1 MEEKPARWR
10 EFFNKHHEIIMY
22 CVFGVT
28 TTLVSWGTYWL
39 FMLILPFDFD
49 VSVTLFGRQFEFV
62 LNIVIGK
69 VISWIIAV
77 AVAFITNKLWV
88 FESKSW
94 ERRLVWGE
102 AMTFIGGRMLTGAIE
117 ILALPILVGLGL
129 DQTLFGVEG
138 FLANIL
144 VTMCVVILNY
154 ILSKF
159 VSFNLQDKLGSD
171 NQNEKDRPQR

>member
-22 CVFGVT
+22 CIFGVT
-28 TTLVSWGTYWL
+28 TTLVSWGTFWF

-49 VSVTLFGRQFEFV
+49 VCITLLGKQFEFV
-62 LNIVIGK
+62 LNLVIAN

-77 AVAFITNKLWV
+77 AVAFVTNKIWV

-94 ERRLVWGE
+94 ERRLVWSE
-102 AMTFIGGRMLTGAIE
+102 AVTFVGGRLLTGTLE
-117 ILALPILVGLGL
+117 ILTLPILVGFGL
-129 DQTLFGVEG
+129 NQTLFGVEG
-138 FLANIL
+138 FPAKIL
-144 VTMCVVILNY
+144 LTMCVVILNY

-159 VSFNLQDKLGSD
+159 VSFNQLDTKDDD
-171 NQNEKDRPQR
+171 NRTQENV

>member
-1 MEEKPARWR
+1 MEEKQVWWR
-10 EFFNKHHEIIMY
+10 ELFNKHHEIIMY

-49 VSVTLFGRQFEFV
+49 VCVNIFGRQFDFV

-77 AVAFITNKLWV
+77 TVAFITNKLWV

-94 ERRLVWGE
+94 EKRLVWSE
-102 AMTFIGGRMLTGAIE
+102 AVTFVGGRLLTGTLE
-117 ILALPILVGLGL
+117 IIALPILVGIGL

-138 FLANIL
+138 FIANIL
-144 VTMCVVILNY
+144 LTMCVVILNY

-159 VSFNLQDKLGSD
+159 VSFNQQDTKDDD
-171 NQNEKDRPQR
+171 NRTQENA

>member
-1 MEEKPARWR
+1 MEEKQVWWR
-10 EFFNKHHEIIMY
+10 ELFNKHHEIIMY

-49 VSVTLFGRQFEFV
+49 VCVTLFGREFEFV
-62 LNIVIGK
+62 LNIVIAN

-77 AVAFITNKLWV
+77 SVAFVTNKIWV

-94 ERRLVWGE
+94 EKRLVWGE
-102 AMTFIGGRMLTGAIE
+102 AVTFIGGRMLTGAIE
-117 ILALPILVGLGL
+117 ILALPLLVGLGL

-138 FLANIL
+138 FPAKIL
-144 VTMCVVILNY
+144 LTVCVVILNY

-159 VSFNLQDKLGSD
+159 ISFNLQDKLGSD
-171 NQNEKDRPQR
+171 NQNKTDRSQK